1 MFQNSPQNK
10 YNILLDKI
18 KSYFVFNSSQRNGI
32 LFLLLLVSGFIVIN
46 NYIDFTTENLL
57 DTNSKE
63 VLAVQKELDSIR
75 TLLTESNQP
84 KIYPFNP
91 NFITD
96 FKGYKLGMSSEEI
109 DRLLDY
115 RKQNKWIN
123 SKEEFKMVTK
133 VSDSF
138 LDQIS
143 SYFKFPEWVTNPKPK
158 YSDWKKGFKEK
169 TFNQKID
176 LNSATQL
183 ELKKVNGI
191 GEALS
196 KRIIDYR
203 NKLGGFTNDIQL
215 YEVYGL
221 DYQLTDKVRNDF
233 TVKTPKEIIKMNLNK
248 ISTSDIATVPGISF
262 ELAKRIWE
270 FRILNER
277 IVNFSELKNIE
288 GLTERKLQGIQLY
301 LKLE

>member
-1 MFQNSPQNK
+1 M
-10 YNILLDKI
+10 DKI

-32 LFLLLLVSGFIVIN
+32 LFLLLLVSGFAVIN

-75 TLLTESNQP
+75 TLLIESNQP
-84 KIYPFNP
+84 KIHPFNP

-123 SKEEFKMVTK
+123 SKEDFKKVTK

-143 SYFKFPEWVTNPKPK
+143 SYFKFPDWISNPKPK
-158 YSDWKKGFKEK
+158 YSDWRKGFKEK
-169 TFNQKID
+169 TFDQKID

-203 NKLGGFTNDIQL
+203 DKLGGFTNDIQL

-248 ISTSDIATVPGISF
+248 ISASDIATVPGISF

-277 IVNFSELKNIE
+277 IVDFIELKKIE

>member
-1 MFQNSPQNK
+1 M
-10 YNILLDKI
+10 DKF
-18 KSYFVFNSSQRNGI
+18 KSFFVFNSSQRNGI
-32 LFLLLLVSGFIVIN
+32 LFLLLLVSGFAVIN

-75 TLLTESNQP
+75 TLLIESNQS
-84 KIYPFNP
+84 KIHPFNP

-109 DRLLDY
+109 DRLLDH

-123 SKEEFKMVTK
+123 SKEDFQRVTK

-143 SYFKFPEWVTNPKPK
+143 SYFKFPDWISNPKPK
-158 YSDWKKGFKEK
+158 YSDWRKGFKEK
-169 TFNQKID
+169 TFDQKID

-203 NKLGGFTNDIQL
+203 DKLGGFTNDIQL

-248 ISTSDIATVPGISF
+248 ISASDIATVPGISF

-270 FRILNER
+270 FRVLNEG
-277 IVNFSELKNIE
+277 IVDFIELKKIE

>member
-1 MFQNSPQNK
+1 M
-10 YNILLDKI
+10 DKI
-18 KSYFVFNSSQRNGI
+18 KSFFVFNSSQRNGI
-32 LFLLLLVSGFIVIN
+32 LFLLLLVLGFAVIN
-46 NYIDFTTENLL
+46 NYIDFTAENLL
-57 DTNSKE
+57 DINSKE

-123 SKEEFKMVTK
+123 SKEDFQKVTK
-133 VSDSF
+133 VSDSY
-138 LDQIS
+138 LEQIS
-143 SYFKFPEWVTNPKPK
+143 SYFKFPDWISNPKPK
-158 YSDWKKGFKEK
+158 YSDWRKGFKEK
-169 TFNQKID
+169 TFDQKID
-176 LNSATQL
+176 LNIATQL
-183 ELKKVNGI
+183 QLEKINGI
-191 GEALS
+191 GKSFS
-196 KRIIDYR
+196 KRIVDYR
-203 NKLGGFTNDIQL
+203 SKLIGFSDDMQL
-215 YEVYGL
+215 YEIYGL
-221 DYQLTDKVRNDF
+221 DYQVVNRVLNEF

-248 ISTSDIATVPGISF
+248 ISASDIATIPGISF

-277 IVNFSELKNIE
+277 IVDFIELKKIE

>member
-1 MFQNSPQNK
+1 M
-10 YNILLDKI
+10 DKF
-18 KSYFVFNSSQRNGI
+18 KSFFVFNSSQRNGI
-32 LFLLLLVSGFIVIN
+32 LFLLLLVSGFAVIS

-75 TLLTESNQP
+75 TLLMESNQP

-109 DRLLDY
+109 DRLLGY

-123 SKEEFKMVTK
+123 SKEDFQKVTK

-143 SYFKFPEWVTNPKPK
+143 SYFKFPDWIGNPKPK
-158 YSDWKKGFKEK
+158 YSDWRKGFKEK
-169 TFNQKID
+169 TFDQKID
-176 LNSATQL
+176 LNIATQL
-183 ELKKVNGI
+183 QLEEINGI
-191 GEALS
+191 GKSFS
-196 KRIIDYR
+196 KRIVDYR
-203 NKLGGFTNDIQL
+203 RKLVGFSDDIQL

-221 DYQLTDKVRNDF
+221 DYQVVNRILNEF

-248 ISTSDIATVPGISF
+248 ISASDIATIPGISF

-277 IVNFSELKNIE
+277 IVDFMELKKIE

-301 LKLE
+301 LKLK

>member
-1 MFQNSPQNK
+1 M
-10 YNILLDKI
+10 DKI

-32 LFLLLLVSGFIVIN
+32 LFLLLLVSGFAVIN

-75 TLLTESNQP
+75 TLLIESNQS
-84 KIYPFNP
+84 KIHPFNP

-96 FKGYKLGMSSEEI
+96 FKGYKLGMSSDEI

-123 SKEEFKMVTK
+123 SKEDFKKVTK

-143 SYFKFPEWVTNPKPK
+143 SYFKFPDWISNPKPK
-158 YSDWKKGFKEK
+158 YSDWRKEFKEK
-169 TFNQKID
+169 TFDQKID
-176 LNSATQL
+176 LNIATQL
-183 ELKKVNGI
+183 QLEEINGI
-191 GEALS
+191 GKSFS
-196 KRIIDYR
+196 KRIVDYR
-203 NKLGGFTNDIQL
+203 SKLVGFSDDIQL

-221 DYQLTDKVRNDF
+221 DYQVVNKVLNEF

-248 ISTSDIATVPGISF
+248 ISASDIATIPGISF

-277 IVNFSELKNIE
+277 IVDFMELKKIE

>member
-1 MFQNSPQNK
+1 
-10 YNILLDKI
+10 LDKF
-18 KSYFVFNSSQRNGI
+18 KSFFVFNSSQRNGI
-32 LFLLLLVSGFIVIN
+32 LFLLLLVSGFAVIS

-75 TLLTESNQP
+75 TLLMKSNQP

-109 DRLLDY
+109 DRLLDC

-123 SKEEFKMVTK
+123 SKEDFQKVTK

-143 SYFKFPEWVTNPKPK
+143 SYFKFPDWISNPKPK
-158 YSDWKKGFKEK
+158 YSDWRKGFKEK
-169 TFNQKID
+169 TFDQKID
-176 LNSATQL
+176 LNIATQL
-183 ELKKVNGI
+183 QLEEINGI
-191 GEALS
+191 GKSFS
-196 KRIIDYR
+196 KRIVDYR
-203 NKLGGFTNDIQL
+203 SKLVGFSDDIQL

-221 DYQLTDKVRNDF
+221 DYQVVKRVLNEF

-248 ISTSDIATVPGISF
+248 ISASDIATIPGISF

-277 IVNFSELKNIE
+277 IVDFMELKKIE

>member
-1 MFQNSPQNK
+1 
-10 YNILLDKI
+10 LDKI

-32 LFLLLLVSGFIVIN
+32 LFLLLLVSGFAVIN
-46 NYIDFTTENLL
+46 NYIDFTPENLL

-123 SKEEFKMVTK
+123 SKEDFKKVTK

-143 SYFKFPEWVTNPKPK
+143 SYFKFPDWISNPKPK
-158 YSDWKKGFKEK
+158 YSDWRKGFKEK
-169 TFNQKID
+169 TFDQKTD

-203 NKLGGFTNDIQL
+203 DKLGGFTNDIQL

-248 ISTSDIATVPGISF
+248 ISASDIATVPGISF

-270 FRILNER
+270 FRVLNER
-277 IVNFSELKNIE
+277 IVDFIELKKIE

>member
-1 MFQNSPQNK
+1 M
-10 YNILLDKI
+10 DKI

-32 LFLLLLVSGFIVIN
+32 LFLLLLVSGFAVIN

-63 VLAVQKELDSIR
+63 VVALQKELDSIR
-75 TLLTESNQP
+75 TLLIESNQP
-84 KIYPFNP
+84 KIHPFNP

-123 SKEEFKMVTK
+123 SKEDFKKVTK

-143 SYFKFPEWVTNPKPK
+143 SYFKFPDWISNPKPK
-158 YSDWKKGFKEK
+158 YSDWRKGFKEK
-169 TFNQKID
+169 TFDQKID

-203 NKLGGFTNDIQL
+203 DKLGGFTNDIQL

-248 ISTSDIATVPGISF
+248 ISASDIATVPGISF

-277 IVNFSELKNIE
+277 IVDFIELKKIE

>member
-1 MFQNSPQNK
+1 
-10 YNILLDKI
+10 LDKI
-18 KSYFVFNSSQRNGI
+18 KSYFVFNNSQRNGI
-32 LFLLLLVSGFIVIN
+32 LFLLLLVSGFAVIN
-46 NYIDFTTENLL
+46 NYIDFTPENLL

-123 SKEEFKMVTK
+123 SKEDFKKVTK

-143 SYFKFPEWVTNPKPK
+143 SYFKFPDWISNPKPK
-158 YSDWKKGFKEK
+158 YSDWRKGFKEK
-169 TFNQKID
+169 TFDQKID

-203 NKLGGFTNDIQL
+203 DKLGGFANDIQL

-248 ISTSDIATVPGISF
+248 ISASDIATVPGISF

-270 FRILNER
+270 FRILDER
-277 IVNFSELKNIE
+277 IVDFIELKKIE

>member
-1 MFQNSPQNK
+1 M
-10 YNILLDKI
+10 DKI

-32 LFLLLLVSGFIVIN
+32 LFLLLLVSGFAVIN

-75 TLLTESNQP
+75 TLLIESNQS
-84 KIYPFNP
+84 KIHPFNP

-123 SKEEFKMVTK
+123 SKEDFKKVTK

-143 SYFKFPEWVTNPKPK
+143 SYFKFPDWISNPKPK
-158 YSDWKKGFKEK
+158 YSDWRKGFKEK
-169 TFNQKID
+169 TFDQKID
-176 LNSATQL
+176 LNIATQL
-183 ELKKVNGI
+183 QLEEINGI
-191 GEALS
+191 GKSFS
-196 KRIIDYR
+196 KRIVDYR
-203 NKLGGFTNDIQL
+203 SKLVGFSDDIQL

-221 DYQLTDKVRNDF
+221 DYQVVNRVLNEF

-248 ISTSDIATVPGISF
+248 ISASDIATIPGISF

-277 IVNFSELKNIE
+277 IVDFMELKKIE

>member
-1 MFQNSPQNK
+1 
-10 YNILLDKI
+10 LDKI

-32 LFLLLLVSGFIVIN
+32 LFLLLLVSGFAVIN

-75 TLLTESNQP
+75 TLLIESNQP
-84 KIYPFNP
+84 KIHPFNP

-123 SKEEFKMVTK
+123 SKEDFKKVTK

-143 SYFKFPEWVTNPKPK
+143 SYFKFPDWISNPKPK
-158 YSDWKKGFKEK
+158 YSDWRKGFKEK
-169 TFNQKID
+169 TFDQKID

-203 NKLGGFTNDIQL
+203 DKLGGFTNDIQL

-248 ISTSDIATVPGISF
+248 ISASDIATVPGISF

-270 FRILNER
+270 FRVLNER
-277 IVNFSELKNIE
+277 IVDFIELKKIE

>member
-1 MFQNSPQNK
+1 M
-10 YNILLDKI
+10 DKF
-18 KSYFVFNSSQRNGI
+18 KSFFVFNSSQRNGI
-32 LFLLLLVSGFIVIN
+32 LFLLLLVSGFAVIS

-63 VLAVQKELDSIR
+63 VLALQKELDSIK
-75 TLLTESNQP
+75 TLLMESNQP

-123 SKEEFKMVTK
+123 SKEDFQKVTK

-143 SYFKFPEWVTNPKPK
+143 SYFKFPDWISNPKPK
-158 YSDWKKGFKEK
+158 YSDWRKGFKEK
-169 TFNQKID
+169 TFDQKID
-176 LNSATQL
+176 LNIATQL
-183 ELKKVNGI
+183 QLEEINGI
-191 GEALS
+191 GKSFS
-196 KRIIDYR
+196 KRIVDYR
-203 NKLGGFTNDIQL
+203 SKLVGFSDDIQL

-221 DYQLTDKVRNDF
+221 DYQVVNKILNEF

-248 ISTSDIATVPGISF
+248 ISASDIATIPGISF

-277 IVNFSELKNIE
+277 IVDFMELKKIE

>member
-1 MFQNSPQNK
+1 M
-10 YNILLDKI
+10 DKI
-18 KSYFVFNSSQRNGI
+18 NFFFVFNSSQRNGI
-32 LFLLLLVSGFIVIN
+32 LFLLLLVSGFAVIS

-57 DTNSKE
+57 DTNSRE

-75 TLLTESNQP
+75 TLLMESNQP

-123 SKEEFKMVTK
+123 SKEDFQKVTK

-143 SYFKFPEWVTNPKPK
+143 SYFKFPDWISNPKPK
-158 YSDWKKGFKEK
+158 YSDWRKEFKEK
-169 TFNQKID
+169 TFDQKID
-176 LNSATQL
+176 LNIATQL
-183 ELKKVNGI
+183 QLEEINGI
-191 GEALS
+191 GKSFS
-196 KRIIDYR
+196 KRIVDYR
-203 NKLGGFTNDIQL
+203 SKLVGFSDDIQL

-221 DYQLTDKVRNDF
+221 DYQVVKRVLNEF

-248 ISTSDIATVPGISF
+248 ISASDIATIPGISF

-277 IVNFSELKNIE
+277 IVDFMELKKIE

>member
-1 MFQNSPQNK
+1 
-10 YNILLDKI
+10 LDKI

-32 LFLLLLVSGFIVIN
+32 LFLLLLVSGFAVIN

-123 SKEEFKMVTK
+123 SKEDFKKVTK

-143 SYFKFPEWVTNPKPK
+143 SYFKFPDWISNPKPK
-158 YSDWKKGFKEK
+158 YSDWRKGFKEK
-169 TFNQKID
+169 TFDQKID

-203 NKLGGFTNDIQL
+203 DKLGGFANDIQL

-248 ISTSDIATVPGISF
+248 ISASDIATVPGISF

-277 IVNFSELKNIE
+277 IVDFIELKKIE

>member
-1 MFQNSPQNK
+1 M
-10 YNILLDKI
+10 DKI

-32 LFLLLLVSGFIVIN
+32 LFLLLLVSGFAVIN

-75 TLLTESNQP
+75 TLLIESNQS
-84 KIYPFNP
+84 KIHPFNP

-123 SKEEFKMVTK
+123 SKEDFKKVTK

-143 SYFKFPEWVTNPKPK
+143 SYFKFPDWISNPKPK
-158 YSDWKKGFKEK
+158 YSDWRKGFKEK
-169 TFNQKID
+169 TFDQKTD

-203 NKLGGFTNDIQL
+203 DKLGGFTNDIQL

-248 ISTSDIATVPGISF
+248 ISASDIATIPGISF

-277 IVNFSELKNIE
+277 IVDFMELKKIE